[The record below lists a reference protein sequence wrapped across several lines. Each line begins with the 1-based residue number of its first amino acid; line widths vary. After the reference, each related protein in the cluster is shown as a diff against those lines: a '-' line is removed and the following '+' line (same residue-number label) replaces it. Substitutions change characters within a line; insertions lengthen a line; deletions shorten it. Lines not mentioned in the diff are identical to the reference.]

1 MEWTITW
8 PRKILSFKDRTVR
21 EEEIQQGRDLDELLH
36 LVKYAYE
43 EGEEITL
50 TLGEYDPTPNFLYDN
65 TGGEPAISADERWQ
79 AAFQQ
84 KQEAFK

>member
-1 MEWTITW
+1 MIWTIIW
-8 PRKILSFKDRTVR
+8 PRKILSFKTRTVR
-21 EEEIQQGRDLDELLH
+21 ESEIQQGHDLDELLN
-36 LVKYAYE
+36 LIKYAYE
-43 EGEEITL
+43 QGEEITIAM
-50 TLGEYDPTPNFLYDN
+50 GEYDPTPDFLYDL

>member
-1 MEWTITW
+1 MNWTITW
-8 PRKILSFKDRTVR
+8 PRKVLSFKNRTVR
-21 EEEIQQGRDLDELLH
+21 EEEIQRGHDHDELLD

-50 TLGEYDPTPNFLYDN
+50 TLEEHDPTPEFLYDN
-65 TGGEPAISADERWQ
+65 TGGEPVISADERWQ